1 MRCSNVGIFA
11 WSLLSAFRVEAKEWR
26 EYGTTFS
33 PDMYESG
40 GVMEKIMESK
50 MVSENIAVRKRS

>member
-11 WSLLSAFRVEAKEWR
+11 CSLLLAFRVEAKEWR
-26 EYGTTFS
+26 EYGTAFS